1 VLWQGGEIGPA
12 NPAGLGIVWLIGS
25 PRVGRVDTIHTTT
38 HRAGV
43 GGGMGR
49 EDGYQFHQLHRQL
62 NTDWHPWQ
70 SVHRPCRV
78 AHSAVTGDCRGS
90 QSWQKLRLC
99 RPGHHHDPDQIS
111 IEIAWLGSIAT
122 QHELHHHGD
131 W

>member
-49 EDGYQFHQLHRQL
+49 GWVPVPPAAQAAEHRLASLAVGTPTLQGGPL
-62 NTDWHPWQ
+62 CC
-70 SVHRPCRV
+70 HR
-78 AHSAVTGDCRGS
+78 
-90 QSWQKLRLC
+90 
-99 RPGHHHDPDQIS
+99 
-111 IEIAWLGSIAT
+111 
-122 QHELHHHGD
+122 
-131 W
+131 